1 MDYHYSVFQKNP
13 TWISE
18 AKTLGLITNSWTV
31 NDVAVYDELKKQGIG
46 FVTTNIP
53 EQLKDK

>member
-13 TWISE
+13 TWIAE

-31 NDVAVYDELKKQGIG
+31 NDAAVYDELKKQASDLSQPISRI
-46 FVTTNIP
+46 N
-53 EQLKDK
+53 